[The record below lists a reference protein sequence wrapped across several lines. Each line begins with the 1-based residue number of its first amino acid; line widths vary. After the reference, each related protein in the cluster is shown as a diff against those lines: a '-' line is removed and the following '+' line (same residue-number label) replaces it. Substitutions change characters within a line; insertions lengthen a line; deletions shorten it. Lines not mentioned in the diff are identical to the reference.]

1 MRQSETLRRLK
12 VAKDIVPAADILSFF
27 NVLVEAYKENQATEQ
42 AIAKIIA
49 AKEVALTQ
57 ITEKHV
63 LYREA
68 FNRIFEERR
77 DVIARLFQII
87 DQGIA
92 GNDRDLILRGLQGLG
107 DVVSS
112 SPFANLKELAAA
124 LEAGTQIEF

>member
-1 MRQSETLRRLK
+1 MRQGEALRRLK
-12 VAKDIVPAADILSFF
+12 IAKDILPAADILRFF
-27 NVLVEAYKENQATEQ
+27 NVLAEAHKENKATEQ
-42 AIAKIIA
+42 VIEKITA

-57 ITEKHV
+57 ITEKHA

-92 GNDRDLILRGLQGLG
+92 GNDRDLILRGLKGLG
-107 DVVSS
+107 DLVAS